1 VEKAGYELLERPVRK
16 VGGRGGH
23 KLLNKNPM
31 IRLNVFVKVKSENR
45 KEVLDTL
52 LELAE
57 QSQKEKGCIAYG
69 IFESSTD
76 KEVLMICETWSG
88 EEELSAHEKTHH
100 FVTLVGKTQQLAEM
114 KLERFMF

>member
-1 VEKAGYELLERPVRK
+1 
-16 VGGRGGH
+16 
-23 KLLNKNPM
+23 M

-69 IFESSTD
+69 IFESNTD

-88 EEELSAHEKTHH
+88 EEELSAHEKPIIS
-100 FVTLVGKTQQLAEM
+100 LLW
-114 KLERFMF
+114 